1 MLGPLVNAAAVVVC
15 SLVGC
20 FLIKNIPERFEDLIR
35 KTVGLATIFV
45 GIKGAMDNQNIL
57 LLIMSLVT
65 GAIIGELI
73 NIDKWMNRF
82 GQWAEEK
89 LRLQGSSLQESSLL
103 RSGTRHSFSKG
114 FVSASILFCTGSMA
128 IVGSMQSGLQ
138 GNHDILFAKSI
149 LDGSMS
155 LVFGASLGIGVAF
168 AALPV
173 LVYQGAIAL
182 AAGALGGYLTP
193 DIIREM
199 SAAGSLVIAGI
210 GFNLLGVTEIKV
222 ANLIPAMFI
231 PWLWLTIVS
240 FL

>member
-1 MLGPLVNAAAVVVC
+1 
-15 SLVGC
+15 
-20 FLIKNIPERFEDLIR
+20 
-35 KTVGLATIFV
+35 
-45 GIKGAMDNQNIL
+45 MDNQNIL
-57 LLIMSLVT
+57 LLIMSLVL
-65 GAIIGELI
+65 GAVIGELI
-73 NIDKWMNRF
+73 NIDKWMNLF
-82 GQWAEEK
+82 GQWAEAR
-89 LRLQGSSLQESSLL
+89 LRLKENSGVDFETLSES
-103 RSGTRHSFSKG
+103 GGPRHSFSRG

-138 GNHDILFAKSI
+138 GNHDMLFAKSI

-182 AAGALGGYLTP
+182 ASLALSSYLTP

-199 SAAGSLVIAGI
+199 SAVGSLVITGI
-210 GFNLLGVTEIKV
+210 GFNLLGITEIKV

-231 PWLWLTIVS
+231 PWLWFTIVS
-240 FL
+240 FF

>member
-1 MLGPLVNAAAVVVC
+1 
-15 SLVGC
+15 
-20 FLIKNIPERFEDLIR
+20 
-35 KTVGLATIFV
+35 
-45 GIKGAMDNQNIL
+45 
-57 LLIMSLVT
+57 MSLVA

-82 GQWAEEK
+82 GQWAEVK
-89 LRLQGSSLQESSLL
+89 LRLKESSLQGSGSVDSEMLPKSG
-103 RSGTRHSFSKG
+103 GTRHSFSKG

-155 LVFGASLGIGVAF
+155 LVFGASLGIGVVF

-182 AAGALGGYLTP
+182 ASGALGGYLTP

-240 FL
+240 LF